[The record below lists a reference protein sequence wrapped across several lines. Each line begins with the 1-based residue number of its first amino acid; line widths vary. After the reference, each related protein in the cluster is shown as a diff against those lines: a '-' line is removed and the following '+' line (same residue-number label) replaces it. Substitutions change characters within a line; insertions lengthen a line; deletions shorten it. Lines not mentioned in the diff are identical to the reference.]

1 MATLEATKGRSTSSH
16 EEHRGQTRS
25 RSASLLDDSLTP
37 TRIDANLYTPFLPSV
52 PTYDPRR
59 NSKMSETEAERTDG
73 GHGETQEGVED
84 SAGEA
89 DFEKEEAEEE
99 EIEEVMEELQD
110 DEIEEMVNEEGR
122 SFDSY
127 TQIVGQ
133 ELETMPLLIAAQS
146 ICVGTMQSLVRSV
159 LANFN
164 QESTVGSREVV
175 DNLIKASDAIAVAVT
190 APASSVSL
198 RLVDNQPDNGA
209 FQTLNL
215 VLKQVQ
221 IGSTGLEADV
231 VDDADLL
238 LSLNDVM
245 AEIQTAKATLDNVES
260 PLRNDLG
267 EPTSPIPTIVS
278 PNIKE
283 TTTAAAAVATT
294 TTAQQQQSRGQRGYG
309 FGRTNTGGSLS
320 LHVGAN
326 PSTSR
331 EEFRNPFSDFAAR
344 PQSALSDDRWR
355 ERTDRELE
363 NSMKIVKVLEYI
375 ETRCG
380 EVIESLSVQAE
391 GEERVD
397 SANSKNGK
405 NAKQWKQLQ
414 QVCKAA
420 RDRFASRRTSASPT
434 LPKLDMRRGSGSPT
448 PYSPTY
454 SPSRGRSRRSSAAS
468 MNSVIATSSLN
479 NFDMNGESTGE
490 AIAAGVG
497 IGAQRS
503 LSRLSNHSVRS
514 GSNAGLGSSSN
525 PFMGTLL
532 ARRESA
538 KSEIS
543 PSYSAQFPPPCYSED
558 SMRNGSYAAWS
569 VADMNRESDAASGM
583 MEGRRR
589 QSSGDQS
596 VFSTRTLPA
605 YIASTNDATHGA
617 VADKKDSSASLAKP
631 DSDGVGHQTSVGTD
645 LTHQQ
650 DFHALSAHHARTSQD
665 LTVLKASIDRL
676 YSAVPQLDDQRA
688 LSPVDAKERQA
699 QKQDEMLELIEKLAN
714 GGRIGEGSSGGSM
727 NGRLAKKL
735 GSISFPYISLRRANS
750 ALGTEG
756 KGKEKEK
763 RDAGEQGSSTRSGPE
778 DASSLTNE
786 AHVSRERGLRDQR
799 SPTSKK
805 PSKVESMGFGDPSTR
820 MEDDDDMFDMLSA
833 SLSSSRM
840 ADQDALKRPTGAGT
854 ASPPVSAVRES
865 GSSSSPMISPGP
877 EARAEHAALNSSPP
891 NLSVGKWR

>member
-1 MATLEATKGRSTSSH
+1 
-16 EEHRGQTRS
+16 
-25 RSASLLDDSLTP
+25 
-37 TRIDANLYTPFLPSV
+37 
-52 PTYDPRR
+52 
-59 NSKMSETEAERTDG
+59 
-73 GHGETQEGVED
+73 
-84 SAGEA
+84 
-89 DFEKEEAEEE
+89 
-99 EIEEVMEELQD
+99 
-110 DEIEEMVNEEGR
+110 
-122 SFDSY
+122 
-127 TQIVGQ
+127 
-133 ELETMPLLIAAQS
+133 
-146 ICVGTMQSLVRSV
+146 
-159 LANFN
+159 
-164 QESTVGSREVV
+164 
-175 DNLIKASDAIAVAVT
+175 
-190 APASSVSL
+190 
-198 RLVDNQPDNGA
+198 
-209 FQTLNL
+209 
-215 VLKQVQ
+215 
-221 IGSTGLEADV
+221 
-231 VDDADLL
+231 
-238 LSLNDVM
+238 
-245 AEIQTAKATLDNVES
+245 
-260 PLRNDLG
+260 
-267 EPTSPIPTIVS
+267 
-278 PNIKE
+278 
-283 TTTAAAAVATT
+283 
-294 TTAQQQQSRGQRGYG
+294 
-309 FGRTNTGGSLS
+309 
-320 LHVGAN
+320 
-326 PSTSR
+326 
-331 EEFRNPFSDFAAR
+331 
-344 PQSALSDDRWR
+344 
-355 ERTDRELE
+355 
-363 NSMKIVKVLEYI
+363 
-375 ETRCG
+375 
-380 EVIESLSVQAE
+380 
-391 GEERVD
+391 
-397 SANSKNGK
+397 
-405 NAKQWKQLQ
+405 
-414 QVCKAA
+414 
-420 RDRFASRRTSASPT
+420 
-434 LPKLDMRRGSGSPT
+434 
-448 PYSPTY
+448 
-454 SPSRGRSRRSSAAS
+454 
-468 MNSVIATSSLN
+468 
-479 NFDMNGESTGE
+479 
-490 AIAAGVG
+490 
-497 IGAQRS
+497 
-503 LSRLSNHSVRS
+503 
-514 GSNAGLGSSSN
+514 
-525 PFMGTLL
+525 
-532 ARRESA
+532 
-538 KSEIS
+538 
-543 PSYSAQFPPPCYSED
+543 
-558 SMRNGSYAAWS
+558 MRNGSYAAWS

-714 GGRIGEGSSGGSM
+714 GGRMEDQRAALPPTEPSRRQNVSSPNIVGEGSSGGSM